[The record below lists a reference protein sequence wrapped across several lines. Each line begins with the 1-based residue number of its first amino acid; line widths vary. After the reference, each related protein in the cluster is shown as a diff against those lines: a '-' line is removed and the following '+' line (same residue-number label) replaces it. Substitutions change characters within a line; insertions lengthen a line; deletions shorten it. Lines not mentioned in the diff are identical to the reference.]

1 LRFFA
6 FEACTFIGT
15 QGKILIMETQGNTMN
30 IYTKQIMEL
39 LGVHSITAL
48 QIQEILESEVLD
60 DLSECTERQFRQ
72 AVRTAYN
79 YWLEAN
85 NVEEIG

>member
-1 LRFFA
+1 
-6 FEACTFIGT
+6 
-15 QGKILIMETQGNTMN
+15 MN
-30 IYTKQIMEL
+30 IYTKQIMKL

-48 QIQEILESEVLD
+48 QIQEILESDVLD

>member
-1 LRFFA
+1 
-6 FEACTFIGT
+6 
-15 QGKILIMETQGNTMN
+15 MN

-39 LGVHSITAL
+39 LGVNSIIAL
-48 QIQEILESEVLD
+48 QVQSILESDVLD
-60 DLSECTERQFRQ
+60 DLSECTERQFKR
-72 AVRTAYN
+72 AVKTAYN